1 MDYNVLLYYHF
12 TKVSDPKAFA
22 KQHKSFC
29 KDLGIKGRIYVSDE
43 GINGTIAGTP
53 IQTEAYKNHL
63 RLQAGFEAIEFKE
76 DPCDY
81 VPFAKLTCKTRKEIV
96 SLHVDEPLDPKDGGN
111 RLQPDEWK
119 KVLESDEEHIIL
131 DVRNNYEY
139 EIGHFENAI
148 KIDEENFYDFKYWL
162 DRFEWPKE
170 KKVLMYCTGGIRCE
184 KFSVLMK
191 KKGWEDVNQLHGGI
205 INYGHKEQGKHW
217 KGKCFVFDDRLT
229 VPINPESKEAIS
241 RCEITGEPADTY
253 LNCANM
259 DCNKLFICSVEGA
272 KKYEGCCSEDCMHSD
287 RKRPFDPEQPFR
299 PFRKWY
305 EYFGPEFKAQKRL
318 NAAPEKNNA

>member
-1 MDYNVLLYYHF
+1 MLYNVLLYYHF
-12 TKVSDPKAFA
+12 TNIEDPKTFA
-22 KQHKSFC
+22 KVHKAFC
-29 KDLGIKGRIYVSDE
+29 NDLGIKGRIYISNE
-43 GINGTIAGTP
+43 GINGTIGGTP
-53 IQTEAYKNHL
+53 TQTEAYKAYIK
-63 RLQAGFEAIEFKE
+63 QQPGFAEIEFKE

-81 VPFAKLTCKTRKEIV
+81 VPFAKLVCKTRKEIV
-96 SLHVDEPLDPKDGGN
+96 ALHVDEELNPAEGGN
-111 RLQPDEWK
+111 RLQPEEWR
-119 KVLESDEEHIIL
+119 KVLESDEDHVIL

-139 EIGHFENAI
+139 EIGHFEGAL
-148 KIDEENFYDFKYWL
+148 KIDEENFYDFKHWL

-205 INYGHKEQGKHW
+205 INYGHKENGKYW
-217 KGKCFVFDDRLT
+217 NGKCFVFDDRLV
-229 VPINPESKEAIS
+229 VPINPENTEPLSK
-241 RCEITGEPADTY
+241 CEITGEPADTY

-272 KKYEGCCSEDCMHSD
+272 KKYDGCCSEDCTHSD

-305 EYFGPEFKAQKRL
+305 EYFGPEFKEQRKLPARSADANK
-318 NAAPEKNNA
+318 